1 MTKMAPLVPAAAVF
15 ALVFALASVEVAAQG
30 IPVTPADSTIAVG
43 QTMQFRA
50 TGIDTARSIEAGSFH
65 QCAVL
70 EDTTLRCWG
79 ENDYGQLGNGVI
91 SSPPE
96 TPNPTPVAVVGVT
109 GATAVSG
116 GGFHTC
122 AVLANGTVQCWGRD
136 TGDPDGRG
144 GGQLGNATVDGFASP
159 TPVQVTGITTAI
171 AVAAGGF
178 HTCALLANGTVQC
191 WGQNDQGQLGNGTL
205 DAPTSVAPRNPT
217 PVTVSGITDAIAVSA
232 GGWHTCA
239 LLRNG
244 TVRCWGDNERG
255 AIGDGSPTPANPFV
269 RRPTPT
275 PVEVVGISTAVA
287 LEAGIFHTCVLLQDG
302 RVECWG
308 DNQFFQLGND
318 PPANNASSTPVTVN
332 GVTSPAALA
341 PGAEHSCVLLQD
353 GRVECWGDNNFGQ
366 LGNGSERGIFNPPT
380 APVTG
385 ITGAV
390 AATSGA
396 EHTCALFRGGRVQC
410 WGRGFFGRLGDGQD
424 RNRPDGNAFTPVTV
438 VGLGVTWTSSDPTVA
453 TIDDAGLATGRRAG
467 STTITATS
475 GDRSGRTTLTVG
487 QGTPGTRVTLG
498 VIREG
503 SGGGTVTSS
512 DGSINCGGGG
522 ACSASYERGTVVS
535 LRAMPASGSNFSGW
549 RGCDTVSSTTCMVT
563 MSEARSVVAAFDLQ
577 TFMLTVNKAGTGSGA
592 VTSSAGGFDCP
603 AASSTCSATYASGT
617 LMTLRATP
625 AAGSTFGGWSGCD
638 SVSGTSCMVTMSA
651 ARSVTVTFTRQRFTL
666 AVAREGTG
674 GGIVT
679 SDDGRINCGGG
690 GACSASFDSGTQ
702 VTLRARPGLLSTFD
716 GWSGGGCSG
725 TGPCTV
731 NLSADTR
738 VTARFRL
745 LGLF

>member
-1 MTKMAPLVPAAAVF
+1 MGDRGFRLIGVPCSRLQTCRWMAVPLRRRSKMTKMAPLVPAAAVF

-43 QTMQFRA
+43 QTMQFTA
-50 TGIDTARSIEAGSFH
+50 TGIDTARAIEAGSFH

-109 GATAVSG
+109 GAVAVSG
-116 GGFHTC
+116 
-122 AVLANGTVQCWGRD
+122 
-136 TGDPDGRG
+136 
-144 GGQLGNATVDGFASP
+144 
-159 TPVQVTGITTAI
+159 
-171 AVAAGGF
+171 GGF

-191 WGQNDQGQLGNGTL
+191 WGQNTQGQLGNGTL

-308 DNQFFQLGND
+308 DN
-318 PPANNASSTPVTVN
+318 
-332 GVTSPAALA
+332 
-341 PGAEHSCVLLQD
+341 
-353 GRVECWGDNNFGQ
+353 NFGQ

-396 EHTCALFRGGRVQC
+396 EHTCALLRGGRVQC

-453 TIDDAGLATGRRAG
+453 TIDAAGLATGRRAG

-475 GDRSGRTTLTVG
+475 GSRSGRTTLTVG

-512 DGSINCGGGG
+512 DGSINCGG
-522 ACSASYERGTVVS
+522 
-535 LRAMPASGSNFSGW
+535 
-549 RGCDTVSSTTCMVT
+549 
-563 MSEARSVVAAFDLQ
+563 
-577 TFMLTVNKAGTGSGA
+577 
-592 VTSSAGGFDCP
+592 
-603 AASSTCSATYASGT
+603 
-617 LMTLRATP
+617 
-625 AAGSTFGGWSGCD
+625 
-638 SVSGTSCMVTMSA
+638 
-651 ARSVTVTFTRQRFTL
+651 
-666 AVAREGTG
+666 
-674 GGIVT
+674 
-679 SDDGRINCGGG
+679 
-690 GACSASFDSGTQ
+690 
-702 VTLRARPGLLSTFD
+702 
-716 GWSGGGCSG
+716 
-725 TGPCTV
+725 
-731 NLSADTR
+731 
-738 VTARFRL
+738 
-745 LGLF
+745 